1 MIDLKR
7 LRQDPD
13 GSRASLLRRRD
24 PSVGPL
30 LDALLDLDRQRRE
43 LLVQVESLKAE
54 RNAATEEVARRKRA
68 REPADELLA
77 SLKASGDEVKAL
89 DARLRDVEA
98 ALDQRALAVPNFP
111 AADTPDG
118 DASANR
124 VVRTWGGPPGFD
136 FTPRPH
142 WELGSALGILDLP
155 AGARIAGS
163 GFPLFRGLGA
173 RLVRALSGF
182 MLDLHTREHGYEEVA
197 PPYLANRATL
207 TGTGQLPKFEEDLYA
222 VPSDDLFLIPTAE
235 VPLTNI
241 HRDEILE
248 ASDLPRGY
256 CAWTPC
262 FRREAGAHGKDT
274 RGLIRVHQFDK
285 VELVRFARPEES
297 AAEHERLTGHA
308 EAVLQRL
315 GIPYRVLELAAGDTG
330 FGSARTFDLELWAA
344 GVGTWLEASSSSTF
358 TDFQARRANIRYR
371 PEPKAR
377 PEFVHTLN
385 ASGVAFPRTI
395 VALLE
400 NNQAAD
406 GSVRVPEAL
415 VPYLGV
421 DRLVPRA

>member
-1 MIDLKR
+1 MIDLRR

-13 GSRASLLRRRD
+13 GSRASLFRRRD

-30 LDALLDLDRQRRE
+30 LDAILELDRQRRE
-43 LLVQVESLKAE
+43 RLVRVEALKAE
-54 RNAATEEVARRKRA
+54 RNAASEEVARRKRA
-68 REPADELLA
+68 GESADALLA
-77 SLKASGDEVKAL
+77 RLKASGDEVKAL
-89 DARLRDVEA
+89 DAELRGIDAGLDARVP
-98 ALDQRALAVPNFP
+98 ALPNFP
-111 AADTPDG
+111 AAEVPDG

-124 VVRTWGGPPGFD
+124 VVRTHGEPPQFD
-136 FTPRPH
+136 FVPRPH
-142 WELGSALGILDLP
+142 WELGATLGILDLP
-155 AGARIAGS
+155 AGAKLAGS
-163 GFPLFRGLGA
+163 GFPLFRGTGA
-173 RLVRALSGF
+173 RLVRALSAF
-182 MLDLHTREHGYEEVA
+182 MLDLHTREHGYEEIA
-197 PPYLANRATL
+197 PPCLANRASL
-207 TGTGQLPKFEEDLYA
+207 VGTGQLPKFEDDLYGIPA
-222 VPSDDLFLIPTAE
+222 DDLFLIPTAE

-241 HRDEILE
+241 HRDEMLD
-248 ASDLPRGY
+248 AADLTRGY

-285 VELVRFARPEES
+285 VELVRFCRPEDAE
-297 AAEHERLTGHA
+297 AEHARITGHA

-315 GIPYRVLELAAGDTG
+315 GLPYRVLELAAGDLG
-330 FGSARTFDLELWAA
+330 FASARTFDLEVWAA
-344 GVGTWLEASSSSTF
+344 GVGGWLEASSSSTF
-358 TDFQARRANIRYR
+358 TDFQSRRANIRYR
-371 PEPKAR
+371 PAPGAK

-395 VALLE
+395 IALLE